1 MTIED
6 AEGRGLVFVLIF
18 YGIPEFRI
26 PAGRERVQ
34 EFTLGLLVNE
44 LTSVD

>member
-6 AEGRGLVFVLIF
+6 AEGRGVVLIF